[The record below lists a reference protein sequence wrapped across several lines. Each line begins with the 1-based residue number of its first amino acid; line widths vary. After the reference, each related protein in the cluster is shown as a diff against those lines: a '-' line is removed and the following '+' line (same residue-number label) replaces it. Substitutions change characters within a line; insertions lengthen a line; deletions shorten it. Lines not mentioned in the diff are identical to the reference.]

1 MRKIIVVIG
10 AFAVVVWLL
19 VRPKTAMSKII
30 VIIGAPGAGKG
41 TQSRLLSEKYGY
53 PQISTGDILR
63 EMARVDTPLGQKVK
77 ETMAAG
83 RLVSDEILAEVI
95 RTRTSQPD
103 CNNGYILDGYPRTLN
118 QARLL
123 EELALK
129 QGKKQIFV
137 RIIVSEEELVRRLTS
152 RRICDS
158 CGKSYNLL
166 SSPPKI
172 EGVCD
177 LDGAPLIQRSDDNL
191 ESVSKRFEEYRES
204 TAPLIDF
211 YRQSG
216 RLIVHDGELTESE
229 VFNKLR
235 AAIDGADN

>member
-1 MRKIIVVIG
+1 
-10 AFAVVVWLL
+10 
-19 VRPKTAMSKII
+19 MSKII

-63 EMARVDTPLGQKVK
+63 EMARADTPIGLKIK

-103 CNNGYILDGYPRTLN
+103 CSDGYILDGYPRTLD

-123 EELALK
+123 EELASK
-129 QGKKQIFV
+129 QGKEIRLA
-137 RIIVSEEELVRRLTS
+137 RIVVSKEVLFKRLTG
-152 RRICDS
+152 RRACPN
-158 CGKSYNLL
+158 CGEIYNVYFRA
-166 SSPPKI
+166 PKI
-172 EGVCD
+172 DEVCD
-177 LDGAPLIQRSDDNL
+177 LDGSPLTQRNDDQP
-191 ESVSKRFEEYRES
+191 EPVSRRFEEYNRS
-204 TAPLIDF
+204 TAPLIDY

-216 RLIVHDGELTESE
+216 RLIEIDGELPVNE
-229 VFNKLR
+229 VFNQLLTS
-235 AAIDGADN
+235 IDSVNN

>member
-1 MRKIIVVIG
+1 
-10 AFAVVVWLL
+10 
-19 VRPKTAMSKII
+19 MSKII

-63 EMARVDTPLGQKVK
+63 EMARADTPIGLKIK

-103 CNNGYILDGYPRTLN
+103 CSDGYILDGYPRTLD

-123 EELALK
+123 EELASK
-129 QGKKQIFV
+129 QGKEIRLA
-137 RIIVSEEELVRRLTS
+137 RIVVSKEVLFKRLTG
-152 RRICDS
+152 RRACPN
-158 CGKSYNLL
+158 CGEIYNIYFRA
-166 SSPPKI
+166 PKTD
-172 EGVCD
+172 EVCD
-177 LDGAPLIQRSDDNL
+177 MDGSPLTQRNDDQP
-191 ESVSKRFEEYRES
+191 EPVSRRFEEYNRS
-204 TAPLIDF
+204 TAPLIDY

-216 RLIVHDGELTESE
+216 RLIEINGELPVDE
-229 VFNKLR
+229 VFNQLLTF
-235 AAIDGADN
+235 IDSMNN

>member
-1 MRKIIVVIG
+1 
-10 AFAVVVWLL
+10 
-19 VRPKTAMSKII
+19 MSKII

-41 TQSRLLSEKYGY
+41 TQARLLSEKYGY

-63 EMARVDTPLGQKVK
+63 EMARADTPLGQQVK

-118 QARLL
+118 QARML
-123 EELALK
+123 EELASK
-129 QGKKQIFV
+129 QGKKQILV
-137 RIIVSEEELVRRLTS
+137 HIIVSEEELVRRLTN
-152 RRICDS
+152 RRICGS

-166 SSPPKI
+166 SSPPKV

-177 LDGAPLIQRSDDNL
+177 LDGGPLTQRSDDNL
-191 ESVSKRFEEYRES
+191 ESVSKRFEEYRRL
-204 TAPLIDF
+204 TAPLIDY

-216 RLIVHDGELTESE
+216 RLKIG
-229 VFNKLR
+229 R
-235 AAIDGADN
+235 AHV